1 MNIYLN
7 GKAFDCKASNL
18 AQLHSELDLPPMVAI
33 ALENKVIPKAEW
45 EHTPLTEE
53 AHLVIIRM
61 ACGG

>member
-7 GKAFDCKASNL
+7 GKAIECRASNI
-18 AQLHSELDLPPMVAI
+18 AQLHSELGLPPMVAI

-45 EHTPLTEE
+45 ESTPLAEE
-53 AHLVIIRM
+53 SHLVIIRM

>member
-7 GKAFDCKASNL
+7 GKAIECKASNI
-18 AQLHSELDLPPMVAI
+18 AQFHVEMGLPPMVAI

-61 ACGG
+61 AFGG

>member
-7 GKAFDCKASNL
+7 GKAIECKASNI
-18 AQLHSELDLPPMVAI
+18 AQLHAEMGLPPMVAI

-53 AHLVIIRM
+53 DHLVIIRM
-61 ACGG
+61 AFGG